1 MSSFPHRGFRFGVQV
16 SKETSAR
23 GWAELA
29 RRAEGAG
36 YDVFTMPDH
45 FTDQLA
51 PIPALMAAADA
62 TTKLRIGA
70 LVFDN
75 DYKHPVVLAKELAT
89 MDLLSDGRVEIGLGA
104 GWMMSDYE
112 EAGIPYDSPKVRID
126 RFIEGVAVIRGAMA
140 DGPFSFSGD
149 HYNITNYNGQPKPVQ
164 KRPPLLIGGGGK
176 RVLSYAAREA
186 DIIGIHGT
194 MTAGVV
200 GPEALATMTA
210 ESVDE
215 KVAIVAAAGA
225 HRLNDIEMNI
235 RTFFVKVTDDRAK
248 ALEHALACKRVVI
261 EEFLNGPEIS
271 LFGISDGR
279 NVLPM
284 QPAQDFKRALDGDQ
298 GPNTG
303 GMGAYS
309 PLPWAPSDIIEDT
322 HKQVLA
328 PMIAEMAARGTPFVG
343 LLYAGLALTDHG
355 TRVIEFNARFGDPE
369 TQVLI
374 PLLKTPLA
382 TLLYN
387 AATGNL
393 KGTTL
398 DWNDDS
404 AVTVVL
410 AAEGYPAAPKSG
422 GVITGFS
429 AIDDVQIYHAGTSTT
444 EQGVVA
450 SGGRVLTVTG
460 IGEDLT
466 EARNRAYRAISQI
479 RLSGSFYRTDIA
491 LNASVAE
498 KGN

>member
-1 MSSFPHRGFRFGVQV
+1 MKILLVGSGGREHALGVGLQADPACTELHVAPGNPGIAQFAKCHPLVITDNQAILDLAQQLQV
-16 SKETSAR
+16 
-23 GWAELA
+23 EL
-29 RRAEGAG
+29 
-36 YDVFTMPDH
+36 V
-45 FTDQLA
+45 
-51 PIPALMAAADA
+51 
-62 TTKLRIGA
+62 
-70 LVFDN
+70 
-75 DYKHPVVLAKELAT
+75 
-89 MDLLSDGRVEIGLGA
+89 
-104 GWMMSDYE
+104 
-112 EAGIPYDSPKVRID
+112 
-126 RFIEGVAVIRGAMA
+126 
-140 DGPFSFSGD
+140 
-149 HYNITNYNGQPKPVQ
+149 
-164 KRPPLLIGGGGK
+164 
-176 RVLSYAAREA
+176 
-186 DIIGIHGT
+186 
-194 MTAGVV
+194 VV
-200 GPEALATMTA
+200 GPEVPL
-210 ESVDE
+210 VNG
-215 KVAIVAAAGA
+215 VADILRAAGIAVFGPSKAAAQLEGSKNFAKEVMRDAGVPTA
-225 HRLNDIEMNI
+225 HSFTCTTQHEIEIALDAFDAPYVVKDDGLAAGKGVVVTNDRQE
-235 RTFFVKVTDDRAK
+235 

-261 EEFLNGPEIS
+261 EEYLDGPEVS
-271 LFGISDGR
+271 LFGISDGTTI
-279 NVLPM
+279 VPM

-322 HKQVLA
+322 HRQVLA

-382 TLLYN
+382 TLLYK
-387 AATGNL
+387 AATGKL
-393 KGTTL
+393 AGTTL
-398 DWNDDS
+398 DWIDDS

-429 AIDDVQIYHAGTSTT
+429 AIENMQIYHAGTSAT

-450 SGGRVLTVTG
+450 TGGRVLTVTG

-479 RLSGSFYRTDIA
+479 SLAGSFYRTDIA